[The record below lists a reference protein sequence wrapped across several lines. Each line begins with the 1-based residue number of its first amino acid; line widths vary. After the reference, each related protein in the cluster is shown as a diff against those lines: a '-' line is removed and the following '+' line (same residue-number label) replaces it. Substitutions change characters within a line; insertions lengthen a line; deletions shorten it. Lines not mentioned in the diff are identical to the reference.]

1 MNNISLKQGTDFY
14 RNKTKLFRK
23 QNNIVNENEIEG
35 FDNINSL
42 SFGTKDMQ
50 STQTDN
56 TNNTNKLSKESKL
69 TLNKTELNR
78 ERFILLQNQYNEI
91 L

>member
-23 QNNIVNENEIEG
+23 PNNIVNENEIEG
-35 FDNINSL
+35 FDNMNSL

-56 TNNTNKLSKESKL
+56 TNNTNKHYRFYPKILYDAHH
-69 TLNKTELNR
+69 TIFEL
-78 ERFILLQNQYNEI
+78 
-91 L
+91 